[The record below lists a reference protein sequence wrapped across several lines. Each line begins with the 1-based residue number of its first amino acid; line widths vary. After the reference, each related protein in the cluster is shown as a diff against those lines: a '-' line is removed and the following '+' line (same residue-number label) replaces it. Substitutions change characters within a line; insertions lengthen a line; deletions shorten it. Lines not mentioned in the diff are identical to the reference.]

1 MKGAMTAAAMHR
13 QYDEGVSAFRQHIA
27 NPAMRQKF
35 NQDVDEFMRQCA
47 LGVWQADGGNVSP
60 QHVEYYNGIY
70 CKGNPVPT
78 ALYWELC
85 TAVAEY
91 PGFRPP
97 VFFQRMREYD
107 KAYHQKTARRFVD
120 LLTLMLLLFAAAD
133 GAVSD
138 REAGFVNAC
147 ADALTALCDAD
158 GLASDKPKL
167 DAGDFV
173 TRRGED
179 KPGQAAAPAP
189 AGKEEAASSSEPEP
203 EPAESLEELLAELD
217 GLCGLDR
224 VKKDVRSLIN
234 LVKVR
239 RLREEQELP
248 VPPMS
253 LHLVF
258 MGNPGTGKTTVARL
272 LARIYHAIGVLSK
285 GQLVEVDRSGL
296 VAGFVGQTAIK
307 TSEVVQKA
315 LGGVLFIDEAYALA
329 NQDNANDFGK
339 EAIEVLLKN
348 MEDHRKDL
356 IVIVAGYTE
365 LMGRFIH
372 SNPGLES
379 RFNKYFYFED
389 YTGDQLMEIFRS
401 MCGKNGYTIG
411 NEAEKYAGEY
421 FVGLY
426 EERDENFGNARDVRN
441 VFERAVARQ
450 SDRVAALEAPTKE
463 QLMEL
468 TVGDLREEEPE
479 ETHTPGL
486 QHPAPDQAGA
496 RSPDPSEP
504 RP

>member
-315 LGGVLFIDEAYALA
+315 LGGVLFIDEAYALT
-329 NQDNANDFGK
+329 NQENANDFGK

-411 NEAEKYAGEY
+411 NEAEKYAEAY
-421 FVGLY
+421 FAGLY

-479 ETHTPGL
+479 ETHTPGF

>member
-107 KAYHQKTARRFVD
+107 KAYRQKTARRFVD

-189 AGKEEAASSSEPEP
+189 AGKAEAASSSEPEP

-253 LHLVF
+253 LHLVL

-307 TSEVVQKA
+307 TSEVIQKA
-315 LGGVLFIDEAYALA
+315 LGGVLFIDEAYALT

-411 NEAEKYAGEY
+411 NETEKYAEEY
-421 FVGLY
+421 FAALY

-479 ETHTPGL
+479 ETHTPGP